1 MSRSPLFVDFAL
13 LRQNANFRAVFVARL
28 ISVFSLGLLTVAVP
42 VQIHALTGS
51 SLQVGFAIAL
61 DGAGMFL
68 GLMAGGV
75 AADRYDRRRLIL
87 LARTLCGIGFLAL
100 AANSFLAA
108 PSLLALYLVSFWD
121 GFFGAMGITALMAA
135 IPGLVGR
142 DNLPAAG
149 ALSMLTTRFGAV
161 LAPLAGGVVIAALGV
176 EWNYLLAGFGTLC
189 TLLALHRLPALQ
201 PQDGAPGHPLQALW
215 QGLRFVAG
223 HAVVGGVIALGTVQ
237 ALLSAIRVLFPALA
251 ADAYGG
257 QAVAV
262 SLMFAAVPLGAMLGA
277 FTSGWVAALA
287 RPGLALVLA
296 VTAAALIVAA
306 LGALQHLLPALALLV
321 VLGYLGS
328 IASLLQFM
336 LVQGNTP
343 DHLLGRVNSLWSA
356 QDVTGDSLGALGL
369 GALARALLPASA
381 VALFGVAAAAIA
393 ALLGFAIAP
402 LRQLST
408 DSAGPAPEQAQ
419 AGA

>member
-87 LARTLCGIGFLAL
+87 LARSLCGIGFLAL

-142 DNLPAAG
+142 DNLAAAG

-161 LAPLAGGVVIAALGV
+161 LAPLAGGVVIAVSGV

-189 TLLALHRLPALQ
+189 TLLALHRLPPLQ
-201 PQDGAPGHPLQALW
+201 PHGGEPDHPLQALW
-215 QGLRFVAG
+215 QGFRFIAG
-223 HAVVGGVIALGTVQ
+223 HGVVGGVIALGTVQ
-237 ALLSAIRVLFPALA
+237 ALLSVIRVLFPALA
-251 ADAYGG
+251 EEAYGG
-257 QAVAV
+257 QALAV

-277 FTSGWVAALA
+277 FTSGWVGALA

-296 VTAAALIVAA
+296 VTAAALAVAA
-306 LGALQHLLPALALLV
+306 LGAMPHLLPALALLV

-343 DHLLGRVNSLWSA
+343 DRLLGRVNSLWSA

-369 GALARALLPASA
+369 GALARLLLPAAA
-381 VALFGVAAAAIA
+381 VTAFGLGAAAIA
-393 ALLGFAIAP
+393 ALLGLAIAP
-402 LRQLST
+402 LRRLS
-408 DSAGPAPEQAQ
+408 AERAPAPAE

>member
-1 MSRSPLFVDFAL
+1 MSSSPLFVDFAL

-87 LARTLCGIGFLAL
+87 LARSLCGIGFLAL

-142 DNLPAAG
+142 DNLAAAG

-161 LAPLAGGVVIAALGV
+161 LAPLAGGVVIAVLGV

-189 TLLALHRLPALQ
+189 TLLALHRLPPLR
-201 PQDGAPGHPLQALW
+201 PQGGEPGHLLQALW
-215 QGLRFVAG
+215 QGFRFIAG

-251 ADAYGG
+251 EQAYGG
-257 QAVAV
+257 QALAV

-277 FTSGWVAALA
+277 FTSGWVGALA

-296 VTAAALIVAA
+296 VTAAALAVAG
-306 LGALQHLLPALALLV
+306 LGVARHLLPALALLV

-328 IASLLQFM
+328 IASLLQFL

-356 QDVTGDSLGALGL
+356 QDVSGDSLGALGL
-369 GALARALLPASA
+369 GALARVLLPASA
-381 VALFGVAAAAIA
+381 VAAFGLGAAAIA
-393 ALLGFAIAP
+393 ALLGILITP
-402 LRQLST
+402 LRKLSANG
-408 DSAGPAPEQAQ
+408 AGPVPTE

>member
-13 LRQNANFRAVFVARL
+13 LRQNANFRAVFIARL

-87 LARTLCGIGFLAL
+87 LARSLCGIGFLAL

-189 TLLALHRLPALQ
+189 TLLALHRLPPLL
-201 PQDGAPGHPLQALW
+201 PQGGEPDHPLQALW
-215 QGLRFVAG
+215 QGFRFIAG

-237 ALLSAIRVLFPALA
+237 ALLGAIRVLFPALA
-251 ADAYGG
+251 DKTYGG
-257 QAVAV
+257 QALAV

-277 FTSGWVAALA
+277 FTSGWVGALA

-296 VTAAALIVAA
+296 VTAAALAVAG
-306 LGALQHLLPALALLV
+306 LGVAGHLLPALALLV

-343 DHLLGRVNSLWSA
+343 DRLLGRVNSLWSA

-369 GALARALLPASA
+369 GALARALLPASV
-381 VALFGVAAAAIA
+381 VAAFGLGAAAIA
-393 ALLGFAIAP
+393 ALLGLAIAP
-402 LRQLST
+402 LRRLNA
-408 DSAGPAPEQAQ
+408 DSAPAAADQAE
-419 AGA
+419 AGV